1 LVHQTSAHQLDALL
15 VDNSG
20 SVNVLWVT
28 DGGAWQNGP
37 VRLTGPGFA
46 RPGASV
52 ALRHQT
58 SMQQL
63 DAFVADA
70 SGAVSV
76 TWVGGE
82 GAWNGPAKLTA
93 PGFTQPSASIGI
105 SHQTSMH
112 QLDIFVIFKAPME
125 TSGGDPS

>member
-1 LVHQTSAHQLDALL
+1 M
-15 VDNSG
+15 DNSG

-52 ALRHQT
+52 ALGHQT

-63 DAFVADA
+63 DAFVARRERYR
-70 SGAVSV
+70 SRGS
-76 TWVGGE
+76 E
-82 GAWNGPAKLTA
+82 AKGL
-93 PGFTQPSASIGI
+93 GMGLQN
-105 SHQTSMH
+105 
-112 QLDIFVIFKAPME
+112 
-125 TSGGDPS
+125 